1 MVETAAGGESCAAS
15 DELAGSDPG
24 DGLFY
29 FLIFR
34 QDGLG
39 DVPDAP

>member
-1 MVETAAGGESCAAS
+1 MVETASGVESCAAS
-15 DELAGSDPG
+15 DELAGSDPVTYS
-24 DGLFY
+24 FY

-39 DVPDAP
+39 DVTGAP